1 MAEVPISGLPASSG
15 ITSASLVPTV
25 SGGVTQKATAD
36 QLLGGLPDVTT
47 GSRGIMTAAQATTLA
62 NATNSNTVSTLVK
75 RDSSGDFAAHNITAN
90 LVTGL
95 ANPTNPTD
103 AANKSYVDAAAVGLT
118 VKTPA
123 RAATTGSNITL
134 SGGAPTTLDGLTLVA
149 NDRILVKDQSDPK
162 ENGIYY
168 VATLGTGANG
178 TWTRTSDA
186 NTGAGLVSGSYIF
199 VTAGTTNGGSSWVMT
214 TPGVIVIGTSN
225 IVWFLYNQV
234 TSVPASAITGQ
245 IISSQIANFAITT
258 AQFASG
264 LTPVEIVNTLP
275 STGNFTGRTVF
286 LTSDS
291 QLYRYASGAFTKSVP
306 TTNLSGTITSTQIA
320 DNSISTPKLQA
331 NCVAAGN
338 IAANAVTAGTI
349 AANAVTA
356 GTIQAGAISTTE
368 LAVGGVTGT
377 KIASGTIATAN
388 IASGAIVANLINVS
402 NLAAINA
409 NLGTVTAGSL
419 TASASVS
426 VGSGTG
432 AVSISSSGLQIAG
445 GTINMAGDGANPY
458 VRVYGTGGYAGTYT
472 EMRAPGGGSVP
483 AFFQAVNGSSNV
495 LVTGTSINLNN
506 ANLSFNGSGHIQK
519 GSSDSWTPPLFD
531 GVHDLEFQWNGSD
544 LKVRID
550 GSTVKTITT
559 T

>member
-1 MAEVPISGLPASSG
+1 MAEVPISGLPASGG

-47 GSRGIMTAAQATTLA
+47 GTRGIMTAAQAALLA
-62 NATNSNTVSTLVK
+62 AATNSNTVSTLVK

-95 ANPTNPTD
+95 AAPSGASD
-103 AANKSYVDAAAVGLT
+103 AVNKAYADSIAAGLI
-118 VKTPA
+118 VKAPA
-123 RAATTGSNITL
+123 RGATTGSNITL

-149 NDRILVKDQSDPK
+149 NDRILVKDQTTTT
-162 ENGIYY
+162 ENGIYF
-168 VATLGTGANG
+168 VQTLGSGANG
-178 TWTRTSDA
+178 TWARTTDA
-186 NTGAGLVSGSYIF
+186 DTGAKLAHGSYIF
-199 VTAGTTNGGSSWVMT
+199 IQAGTTNGGSSWVMT
-214 TPGVIVIGTSN
+214 SADPITIGTSA
-225 IVWFLYNQV
+225 IIWLLYNQI
-234 TSVPASAITGQ
+234 TNVPASAITGQ
-245 IISSQIANFAITT
+245 IISSQIANLAITT

-264 LTPVEIVNTLP
+264 LTPVEIVSSLP
-275 STGNFTGRTVF
+275 VSGNFTGRTVF

-291 QLYRYASGAFTKSVP
+291 QLYRYASGAFTKAVP
-306 TTNLSGTITSTQIA
+306 TTNLTGTITSTQIA

-356 GTIQAGAISTTE
+356 GTINAGAVGTSE

-377 KIASGTIATAN
+377 KIANGTIATAN
-388 IASGAIVANLINVS
+388 IAAGAIVASLINVS
-402 NLAAINA
+402 NLSAINA

-419 TASASVS
+419 TSVDL
-426 VGSGTG
+426 T
-432 AVSISSSGLQIAG
+432 ASSGLSQVSITSSGLVIGGGRITMTASGASPLIRVYNSG
-445 GTINMAGDGANPY
+445 GTDRIEVNGNTSGVPASVFAIDSSSALCVAINSNGVTMSNAKSVNFGVGSRLQKSSSDGWTPKMFDGA
-458 VRVYGTGGYAGTYT
+458 
-472 EMRAPGGGSVP
+472 
-483 AFFQAVNGSSNV
+483 
-495 LVTGTSINLNN
+495 
-506 ANLSFNGSGHIQK
+506 
-519 GSSDSWTPPLFD
+519 
-531 GVHDLEFQWNGSD
+531 HDIELQWDGSD

-550 GSTVKTITT
+550 GTTVKTITT